1 MIRVFQSLNTLLELG
16 DTSVP
21 EFEYSFRTWGIR
33 VFQSLNALLELG
45 DTSVPEFEYS
55 FIAW

>member
-1 MIRVFQSLNTLLELG
+1 MFQSLNTLLELG

-45 DTSVPEFEYS
+45 DTGVPEFEYS
-55 FIAW
+55 FRTW